1 MFSLDFTHDP
11 SARSWVE
18 GADDHKDFPIQNLAL
33 GHFSP
38 PSKQSPRIGVA
49 IGDRILDLKG
59 AAKHLE
65 LHQDI
70 HYALKHPFLN
80 LLLAL
85 PTKRRVSLRHS
96 LFRALSDKK
105 MADILKKHLYKS
117 DDCLMHLPF
126 VTKDYTDFYTG
137 IHHATKVGSLFRPD
151 NPLLPNYKHVPIAY
165 HGRAS
170 TLFTPDVPVIR
181 PKGQIKAADRDEPY
195 FGPSQRL
202 DYEMEL
208 GVYFGQYAPGGI
220 TIANAYE
227 HIAGY
232 CLLNDWSARD
242 IQAWEY
248 QPLGPFLAKNFH
260 TTLSAWVITP
270 EALAPFRGPCLK
282 RSKDDPRP
290 LPYLLNEDD
299 QQRGALN
306 ITVEV
311 AIETEQMREKGLGFH
326 TLSRAMVNEAMYWSP
341 AQMLAHHASNGC
353 LMQPGDVLGTGTLSG
368 PRPEQGGSLL
378 ELSDGGKTPISL
390 PSGEPRRFLEDLD
403 CVRLSARCE
412 APDFVSIGFGDCTT
426 LVHPAL

>member
-11 SARSWVE
+11 SATSWVE
-18 GADDHKDFPIQNLAL
+18 SANGHKDFPIQNLAL

-38 PSKQSPRIGVA
+38 PTKQTPRIGVA
-49 IGDRILDLKG
+49 IGDQILDLKG
-59 AAKHLE
+59 AAKQLD
-65 LHQDI
+65 LHADI
-70 HYALKHPFLN
+70 VYALKHPFLN
-80 LLLAL
+80 LLLGL
-85 PTKRRVSLRHS
+85 PAKRRLSLRQV

-105 MADILKKHLYKS
+105 MAEPLKKHLYKG

-151 NPLLPNYKHVPIAY
+151 NPLLPNYKHIPIAY

-208 GVYFGQYAPGGI
+208 GVYFGPYAPKGV
-220 TIANAYE
+220 TIANAHE

-242 IQAWEY
+242 LQAWEY

-260 TTLSAWVITP
+260 TTVSAWVITP
-270 EALAPFRGPCLK
+270 EALAPFRGPMMK
-282 RSKDDPRP
+282 RPKGDPEP
-290 LPYLLNEDD
+290 LAYLYDVQD
-299 QQRGALN
+299 QKSGALCLS
-306 ITVEV
+306 VEV
-311 AIETEQMREKGLGFH
+311 AIETEQMREKGLGFQTISSAKVH
-326 TLSRAMVNEAMYWSP
+326 EAMYWSP

-353 LMQPGDVLGTGTLSG
+353 LMQPGDILGTGTLSG
-368 PRPEQGGSLL
+368 PKPDQGGSLL
-378 ELSDGGKTPISL
+378 ELSDGGKSPIGL
-390 PSGEPRRFLEDLD
+390 TGGETRRFLEDHD

-412 APDFVSIGFGDCTT
+412 AEGFVTIGFGDCTSF
-426 LVHPAL
+426 VHPAL